1 MLPWCTAREGR
12 EEQAALSLLSC
23 TILRFVRGRVKER
36 EGEGRKKEGVEESI
50 YTLWTH
56 IHTCPL
62 THTSTPTPHTHTH
75 THTTHSAA
83 AALDRFAMKRFYDNK
98 LGGVT
103 QPSQRKYVHY
113 FSDLLAGK
121 SDLHSP

>member
-12 EEQAALSLLSC
+12 EELAALSLLSC

-36 EGEGRKKEGVEESI
+36 EGEGRKKEGVEERRVHI
-50 YTLWTH
+50 LYGHTYT
-56 IHTCPL
+56 PL
-62 THTSTPTPHTHTH
+62 PPPLTHTH

-121 SDLHSP
+121 IDLHSP

>member
-1 MLPWCTAREGR
+1 MDTHTHM
-12 EEQAALSLLSC
+12 S
-23 TILRFVRGRVKER
+23 
-36 EGEGRKKEGVEESI
+36 
-50 YTLWTH
+50 TH
-56 IHTCPL
+56 IHLYP
-62 THTSTPTPHTHTH
+62 HPSHTH
-75 THTTHSAA
+75 THSAA

-121 SDLHSP
+121 IDLHSP